1 MFIGELN
8 QDIKTLPGVGKKTRE
23 DYANLDIGTVA
34 DLIQTMPRGYEDR
47 SHRICI
53 GRQNDED
60 GSWTNTFVR
69 AESVTE
75 FGPARK
81 NVKIIVRDTE
91 NNQKA
96 FLMGFNRTY
105 LSKTVFPGAFYHL
118 YANIT
123 PYGTGLTSSQF
134 ELKPVREEDI
144 SQSDE
149 NRGGLCVTKL
159 QRQSARPSG
168 SRPFRPIL
176 TNRHRQQVLPRRLGD
191 KRYRHHLR
199 PKLYS
204 LRPLRGRLQ
213 ASRETRPIIIY

>member
-1 MFIGELN
+1 MFIGELK

-23 DYANLDIGTVA
+23 DYENLDIRTLE
-34 DLIQTMPRGYEDR
+34 DLIQTTPRGYEDR

-69 AESVTE
+69 AESVSE
-75 FGPARK
+75 FGPGRK

-123 PYGTGLTSSQF
+123 PYGTGLTSAQF

-144 SQSDE
+144 MGAGDMLLDQ
-149 NRGGLCVTKL
+149 G
-159 QRQSARPSG
+159 
-168 SRPFRPIL
+168 IL
-176 TNRHRQQVLPRRLGD
+176 PCTVSPEGLPRKSSAGM
-191 KRYRHHLR
+191 
-199 PKLYS
+199 
-204 LRPLRGRLQ
+204 
-213 ASRETRPIIIY
+213 

>member
-23 DYANLDIGTVA
+23 DYSNLDICTVA

-69 AESVTE
+69 AESVNE
-75 FGPARK
+75 FGPGRK

-123 PYGTGLTSSQF
+123 PYGTSLTSSQF
-134 ELKPVREEDI
+134 ELKPV
-144 SQSDE
+144 
-149 NRGGLCVTKL
+149 CKWW
-159 QRQSARPSG
+159 
-168 SRPFRPIL
+168 
-176 TNRHRQQVLPRRLGD
+176 
-191 KRYRHHLR
+191 
-199 PKLYS
+199 
-204 LRPLRGRLQ
+204 
-213 ASRETRPIIIY
+213 